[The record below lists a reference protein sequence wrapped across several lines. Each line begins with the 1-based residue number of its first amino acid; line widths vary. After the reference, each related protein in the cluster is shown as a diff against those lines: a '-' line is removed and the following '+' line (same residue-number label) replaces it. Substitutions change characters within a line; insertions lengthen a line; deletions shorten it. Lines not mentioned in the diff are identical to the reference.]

1 MEPAPEVFYDP
12 GLLHWGAGQKL
23 EALLL
28 YTRDFNWD
36 LHNGLME
43 LTLPQESR
51 RCVPQNTG
59 VALPQVSLSPG
70 ALCTPRGGAKH
81 TAGRGKAPG
90 GKSRCG
96 MIPSSLAGKG
106 HALGL
111 LGTLPQPPCR
121 ACTPSGQL
129 KCYLSKTALHWKL
142 GPRLLGERAPSL
154 AHKSCQVH
162 RPNPTSGLGGRF

>member
-1 MEPAPEVFYDP
+1 METAPEVFYDP
-12 GLLHWGAGQKL
+12 GLLHWGVGQKL

-28 YTRDFNWD
+28 YTLDFNWD

-51 RCVPQNTG
+51 RCAPQVTG
-59 VALPQVSLSPG
+59 VALPPG
-70 ALCTPRGGAKH
+70 AVCTPRGGAKH
-81 TAGRGKAPG
+81 TAGWGKAPG
-90 GKSRCG
+90 GKSMCG

-121 ACTPSGQL
+121 ACTPLSQL
-129 KCYLSKTALHWKL
+129 KCYLSKTALHWRL
-142 GPRLLGERAPSL
+142 GPRAFRGKGPWLGA
-154 AHKSCQVH
+154 
-162 RPNPTSGLGGRF
+162 